1 MILLLD
7 LGNTNLYCGVYR
19 ENKLLCEYRTHSDPN
34 KSSDEYKKI
43 LKDFIHANDLNE
55 ADIKGAVLSSVVPT
69 LGRTVKIAVEKLLN
83 IECLMVGKNLKS
95 GLAIH
100 IDNPNEL
107 GSDLVSVSVGAK
119 VRYGYPTII
128 CDFGTATKI
137 LVVDKAGAFAG
148 CIIAPGI
155 KISMKALSNSAAQ
168 LMETSLIAP
177 DSVIGKNSNDSIN
190 SGIIYGTIE
199 MVEGLVKK
207 IENELNYKFKKVIT
221 GGNSL
226 LIKDH
231 ISSEYI
237 YDSNL
242 IMEGLYQ
249 IYLKNRKEDDKNE

>member
-1 MILLLD
+1 MIILLD
-7 LGNTNLYCGVYR
+7 LGNTNLYCGVYHEER
-19 ENKLLCEYRTHSDPN
+19 LLCEYRTHSDPN

-43 LKDFIHANDLNE
+43 IKDFIYSNGIDESNIE
-55 ADIKGAVLSSVVPT
+55 GAILSSVVPT
-69 LGRTVKIAVEKLLN
+69 LGRTIKIAVEKLFN

-119 VRYGYPTII
+119 VRYGYSLIV
-128 CDFGTATKI
+128 CDFGTANKI
-137 LVVDKAGAFAG
+137 LVIDKNGAFAG

-168 LMETSLIAP
+168 LMETTLVAP

-199 MVEGLVKK
+199 MIEGLTQQIEEELKYKCKK
-207 IENELNYKFKKVIT
+207 IIT
-221 GGNSL
+221 GGNAL

-249 IYLKNRKEDDKNE
+249 IYKKNRKEDDKNE